1 MEPRGGA
8 GHVEARAL
16 HGARFRY
23 FDFVMVAFV
32 VVLLLSNVIGAEKRS
47 FVDLP
52 GIGPWPF
59 GAGILFFP
67 ISYVID
73 DVLTEVYGFARARR
87 AIWAG
92 FAALLFMAVME
103 WTVVHLPVRRGW
115 TGQPAYERVFGSGWR
130 IILASM
136 AAFFVGDFL
145 NSVVLAKMKIWTKGK
160 HLWTRTIGSTIV
172 GEGADSLIFY
182 PLAFYGMPDWPVA
195 ALGAVMLSQFV
206 LKVGWEVVLTPVTYA
221 VVGWLKRR
229 EGVDVYDVGTDFTPF
244 TARRLNRS
252 LAFNDGR
259 SRATRGSRMRSFR
272 LAIAAALL
280 ASAAAQATTVIIYR
294 RADDPRSIYRVF
306 DTPGPDRVLMCMAP
320 PVDQRLHAKL
330 HLKRARYA
338 ATVSSSPS
346 NSRRPSVPPCAGST
360 TRSGCGIRP
369 STLPASL
376 RIPAMSRAEP
386 LTSSR

>member
-1 MEPRGGA
+1 MDGA
-8 GHVEARAL
+8 GLRHVEARAM

-32 VVLLLSNVIGAEKRS
+32 VVLLLSNS
-47 FVDLP
+47 FVNLP
-52 GIGPWPF
+52 GVGPWPF

-92 FAALLFMAVME
+92 FAALLFMALME
-103 WTVVHLPVRRGW
+103 QIVVHLPVAEGW

-136 AAFFVGDFL
+136 TAFFVGDFL
-145 NSVVLAKMKIWTKGK
+145 NSVVLAKMKIWTQGK
-160 HLWTRTIGSTIV
+160 YLWTRTIGSTVV

-206 LKVGWEVVLTPVTYA
+206 LKVGWEVLLTPVTYA
-221 VVGWLKRR
+221 VVGWLKRK

-244 TARRLNRS
+244 TA
-252 LAFNDGR
+252 D
-259 SRATRGSRMRSFR
+259 
-272 LAIAAALL
+272 I
-280 ASAAAQATTVIIYR
+280 
-294 RADDPRSIYRVF
+294 
-306 DTPGPDRVLMCMAP
+306 
-320 PVDQRLHAKL
+320 
-330 HLKRARYA
+330 
-338 ATVSSSPS
+338 
-346 NSRRPSVPPCAGST
+346 
-360 TRSGCGIRP
+360 
-369 STLPASL
+369 
-376 RIPAMSRAEP
+376 
-386 LTSSR
+386 